1 MTRRQKST
9 RIRADLAQECNITAR
24 TQPTQS
30 PAKTSARSGVFPSQ
44 QLRQALRDGWIA
56 SDTRELRPE
65 DVQPASLDLH
75 LGDVAYR
82 LQCSFIPGDSAVQG
96 KLAEY
101 AMGPPIDLRDGA
113 VLEIGRPYL
122 IPLAEGLALPADVR
136 ARTNPKSSTGRLDV
150 FTRVITDH
158 GHYFDDV
165 AIGYR
170 GGLYLEVFS
179 RSFTIRVKQGLS
191 LNQLR
196 LLRDNAD
203 MPDAELKAIHE
214 RDPLIYVDAGPARA
228 NRVTFASG
236 LLLSVDLSSASAV
249 AYRAR
254 KNSKLLDLTL
264 EGFYDYTE
272 FWEAEHPSGSPR
284 RLILEPEEFYLLV
297 SKERV
302 RVPPD
307 YAAEM
312 VAYDPTSG
320 ELRTHYAGFFDPGFG
335 DMPGA
340 GQQGSRAVLEVR
352 AHDVPFVIEDG
363 QKVFKLAFQRLAE
376 RPDVLYGEQI
386 GSHYQGQQLSL
397 SKQFRQPDAVQP
409 GLFS

>member
-1 MTRRQKST
+1 M
-9 RIRADLAQECNITAR
+9 
-24 TQPTQS
+24 
-30 PAKTSARSGVFPSQ
+30 RSGVFPSQ
-44 QLRQALRDGWIA
+44 QLRQSIQDGWIVA
-56 SDTRELRPE
+56 DGYEIRPE
-65 DVQPASLDLH
+65 DIQPASLDLH
-75 LGDVAYR
+75 LGDIAHR
-82 LQCSFIPGDSAVQG
+82 LQCSFIPGESTVQD

-101 AMGPPIDLRDGA
+101 VMGSPIDLREGA

-122 IPLAEGLALPADVR
+122 IPLAESLALPSDVR

-158 GHYFDDV
+158 GNYFDDV
-165 AIGYR
+165 AAGYK

-179 RSFTIRVKQGLS
+179 RSFTIRVKQGFA

-196 LLRDNAD
+196 LLGADTEITDN
-203 MPDAELKAIHE
+203 ELRVLHE
-214 RDPLIYVDAGPARA
+214 KDPLIFLDSGPAQPGQ
-228 NRVTFASG
+228 VTFASG
-236 LLLSVDLSSASAV
+236 LLLSVDLSSISAV

-272 FWEAEHPSGSPR
+272 FWEAERPTGAPR

-335 DMPGA
+335 DIPGA
-340 GQQGSRAVLEVR
+340 ERQGSRAVLEVR

-376 RPDVLYGEQI
+376 RPDVLYGDQI
-386 GSHYQGQQLSL
+386 GSHYQGQELSL
-397 SKQFRQPDAVQP
+397 SKQFRQPEA
-409 GLFS
+409 

>member
-1 MTRRQKST
+1 VR
-9 RIRADLAQECNITAR
+9 E
-24 TQPTQS
+24 
-30 PAKTSARSGVFPSQ
+30 
-44 QLRQALRDGWIA
+44 GWIV
-56 SDTRELRPE
+56 STKYQIDPRSF
-65 DVQPASLDLH
+65 QPASLDLH

-82 LQCSFIPGDSAVQG
+82 LQCSFIPGDSSVED

-101 AMGPPIDLRDGA
+101 AMDAPIDLRDGA
-113 VLEIGRPYL
+113 VLETGRPYL
-122 IPLAEGLALPADVR
+122 IPLTESLDLPPDVR

-150 FTRVITDH
+150 FTRVITDG

-165 AIGYR
+165 AFGYS
-170 GGLYLEVFS
+170 GNLFLEVFS
-179 RSFTIRVKQGLS
+179 RSFTIRVQQGLS

-196 LLRDNAD
+196 VLGADIAIGDSELRDLHEKSPLLFDESGPLSA
-203 MPDAELKAIHE
+203 PAI
-214 RDPLIYVDAGPARA
+214 
-228 NRVTFASG
+228 TFASG
-236 LLLSVDLSSASAV
+236 LLLSVDLSGQSSV

-264 EGFYDYTE
+264 EDAYDYND
-272 FWEAEHPSGSPR
+272 FWEAERPTGNPG

-297 SKERV
+297 SRERV

-335 DMPGA
+335 DIPGA
-340 GQQGSRAVLEVR
+340 QRQGTRAVLEVR

-376 RPDVLYGEQI
+376 PPDVLYGQQI
-386 GSHYQGQQLSL
+386 GSHYQGQELSL
-397 SKQFRQPDAVQP
+397 SKQFRAPANR
-409 GLFS
+409 